1 MSNKDMRFN
10 QYCFVVLL
18 GFCLTK
24 VDAVE
29 LPNAAKQT
37 LTQAF
42 EETGLKTSLISSLTV
57 LPPNSKEEP
66 FYHVEIGAFL
76 FHFADNGTFLF
87 EPAQKSLE
95 TRIKE
100 TLNALD
106 EKHFIDFNSNQK
118 KRFKIIVLTD
128 VTCPYSLALHREIEW
143 LNAEGVEI
151 RYLPLPS
158 GDEESLS
165 FKKMHAVWCNQDR
178 QNAFEKAIQN
188 QRFRL
193 EDCQTFALNAG
204 NALGNVLNVKG
215 TPTLLFENGTVSTG
229 YSSAVDMLDY
239 LEKGTPLESEGY
251 SAKE

>member
-1 MSNKDMRFN
+1 MQTFII
-10 QYCFVVLL
+10 FL
-18 GFCLTK
+18 GFFLTN
-24 VDAVE
+24 VVVAE
-29 LPNAAKQT
+29 LPLAAKQT
-37 LTQAF
+37 LVQAF
-42 EETGLKTSLISSLTV
+42 EETGLKTSLISSL
-57 LPPNSKEEP
+57 NISKKKL
-66 FYHVEIGAFL
+66 FYQTEIGVFL
-76 FHFADNGTFLF
+76 FHFAENGTFLF
-87 EPAQKSLE
+87 EPTLKTSALQ
-95 TRIKE
+95 IKE

-143 LNAEGVEI
+143 LAGEGVEI
-151 RYLPLPS
+151 RYLPLPR

-193 EDCQTFALNAG
+193 EDCQTFALSAG

-215 TPTLLFENGTVSTG
+215 TPTLLFENGIISTG
-229 YSSAVDMLDY
+229 YSSAVDILDY
-239 LEKGTPLESEGY
+239 LEKGTPLKSDGY